1 MAISKSVDYSGL
13 NVPAAYYK
21 IVSINFD
28 TSNPT
33 ATVTATLAAYAT
45 KAAANDGQPP
55 LFTRQLTFDLGAK
68 AERSFMNGILGTL
81 YGRVKAKSEFS
92 TAKDA

>member
-1 MAISKSVDYSGL
+1 MAISKSVEYSGL

-28 TSNPT
+28 NSNPT
-33 ATVTATLAAYAT
+33 ATVAATLAAYAT

-55 LFTRQLTFDLGAK
+55 LFTRQLTFDLGTG

-81 YGRVKAKSEFS
+81 YGRVKTKAEFS
-92 TAKDA
+92 SAKDV